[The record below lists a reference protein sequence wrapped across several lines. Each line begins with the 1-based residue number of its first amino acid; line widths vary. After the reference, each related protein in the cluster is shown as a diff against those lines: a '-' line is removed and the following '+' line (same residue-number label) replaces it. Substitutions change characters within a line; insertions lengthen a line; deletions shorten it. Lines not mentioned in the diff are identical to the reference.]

1 MYVRLVLRTEKLK
14 GEAGLLRHAVDLK
27 VLLLRAVPLVVDLHQ
42 HQLDVEVDLE
52 FLEAPVA
59 AAGLTNA
66 RHLLL
71 TQNCAQLPVRTLG
84 THSALLKAGREGGGL
99 VLPPLPLMLL
109 KRVCMSSSVAPA
121 VGPSA
126 AKAETTI
133 RQARRNRDTRVDA
146 FMFCW

>member
-1 MYVRLVLRTEKLK
+1 NSSSTE
-14 GEAGLLRHAVDLK
+14 RY
-27 VLLLRAVPLVVDLHQ
+27 PLVVDLHP
-42 HQLDVEVDLE
+42 
-52 FLEAPVA
+52 APS
-59 AAGLTNA
+59 LMS
-66 RHLLL
+66 RLISSSLRPLLPL
-71 TQNCAQLPVRTLG
+71 QAWRMPAICCSP
-84 THSALLKAGREGGGL
+84 KM
-99 VLPPLPLMLL
+99 PPLPLMLL